1 MTDVSLYCPNCG
13 AVNQPQAATCF
24 ACGQALAADAA
35 PAGVL
40 TLDHLLRGRYR
51 LVAPVGK
58 GGFGAVYRAED
69 TQLGNRLVAVKEMS
83 QRGLTPEELSEATE
97 AFHQEALLLA
107 NLTHPNLP
115 RIYEQF
121 EESGHWYLVMDF
133 IAGQTL
139 EEYLAA
145 RPGGRLPLEE
155 ALQYGLQLATVLG
168 YLHTRQPP
176 IIFRDL
182 KPSNVM
188 LTPDGQ
194 VYLIDFGIARLFK
207 PGQTRDT
214 VAFGSAGYA
223 APEQYG
229 KAQTTTQSDIYSL
242 GATLHQLISG
252 TDPSDHPFVFEPL
265 DLKTLRGLET
275 LVMQMLETN
284 QNKRPTSMLAVRQE
298 LQRMANLLA
307 LQPKALYQPPA
318 PAPAMTLVNQPSAP
332 PAPQPIIPAP
342 RPVSA
347 PPRPVIPA
355 RGDLIRRY
363 SGHRDIVKSV
373 AWSLDGKL
381 IVSAGCD
388 GTIQVW
394 EALTGSPVNI
404 SRGHR
409 SQINAVCWS
418 PDGKRFASASAD
430 RTVRVWSATSGRAL
444 LSYEGHKG
452 LAVQILSLAW
462 SPDGNLIASGAS
474 DGNAH
479 IWDAAT
485 GERQVMFYCAGNLVN
500 ALAWSPDG
508 TRLLSGS
515 HARLQLRQADGQLI
529 HTYEGQA
536 HINALAWSPDGR
548 YSASGSDEGMV
559 CLWEMTAQYVLRA
572 YQGHYSPVQAVAWS
586 PDGKLIASAGKDRTV
601 QVWDAFTEEANAFY
615 YRGHT
620 GAVETVAWSP
630 DGKLIASAG
639 YDGTVQVW
647 RAVASSA

>member
-1 MTDVSLYCPNCG
+1 MTDVSPYCPNCG
-13 AVNQPQAATCF
+13 AANSPQASACF
-24 ACGQALAADAA
+24 ACGQALPVNAA

-69 TQLGNRLVAVKEMS
+69 TQLGNRVVAVKEMS
-83 QRGLTPEELSEATE
+83 QRGLSAEELSEATE

-121 EESGHWYLVMDF
+121 EEGGHWYLVMDF

-139 EEYLAA
+139 EEHLAA

-155 ALQYGLQLATVLG
+155 ALSLGLQLATVLG

-182 KPSNVM
+182 KPANVM

-194 VYLIDFGIARLFK
+194 LYLIDFGIARLFK

-242 GATLHQLISG
+242 GATLHQLLSG

-265 DLKTLRGLET
+265 DLRALPELET

-284 QNKRPTSMLAVRQE
+284 QQKRPASMLIVRQE
-298 LQRMANLLA
+298 LQRLANLLA
-307 LQPKALYQPPA
+307 LQPRPLSQPSTPA
-318 PAPAMTLVNQPSAP
+318 PVITLRNLAPAT
-332 PAPQPIIPAP
+332 PAPITP
-342 RPVSA
+342 RIVSA
-347 PPRPVIPA
+347 PPRPATPA
-355 RGDLIRRY
+355 QGDLIRRY
-363 SGHRDIVKSV
+363 SGHQDIVKSV
-373 AWSLDGKL
+373 AWSPAGKL
-381 IVSAGCD
+381 IASAGCD
-388 GTIQVW
+388 ETIQVW
-394 EALTGSPVNI
+394 EALTGHLLNTYH
-404 SRGHR
+404 GHR
-409 SQINAVCWS
+409 GQVNALAWS
-418 PDGKRFASASAD
+418 PDGTRFVSASAD
-430 RTVRVWSATSGRAL
+430 RTVRVWSAASRQAL
-444 LSYEGHKG
+444 LTYQGHKG
-452 LAVQILSLAW
+452 LAVQILSVAW
-462 SPDGNLIASGAS
+462 SPDGKQIASGAS
-474 DGNAH
+474 DGKGH

-485 GERQVMFYCAGNLVN
+485 GEQRAMFYCAGSLVN

-515 HARLQLRQADGQLI
+515 NARLQLREADGQLI
-529 HTYEGQA
+529 RTYEGQVLL
-536 HINALAWSPDGR
+536 NAASWSPDGLR
-548 YSASGSDEGMV
+548 FASGGDEATV
-559 CLWEMTAQYVLRA
+559 CLWGVTAKEVLRT
-572 YQGHYSPVQAVAWS
+572 YQGHYGPVQAVAWS
-586 PDGKLIASAGKDRTV
+586 PDGKLIASGGSDRTV
-601 QVWDAFTEEANAFY
+601 QVWDALTEADAFI
-615 YRGHT
+615 YRGHN
-620 GAVETVAWSP
+620 GIVETVAWSP
-630 DGKLIASAG
+630 DGKLIVSAG
-639 YDGTVQVW
+639 YDTSVQVW
-647 RAVASSA
+647 RAVASGA